1 MSYSA
6 GIVFLA
12 VLGFVFGSFLNVCIY
27 RLPRGESIIKPRS
40 HCPSCKAFLRWFDN
54 VPLLGYVMLRGRCR
68 ECKSVISSVYPSV
81 ECATA
86 FLFIV
91 QYVVVGNSSVLIVRL
106 FFASLLIVLFV
117 TDLQHRVL
125 PNIVTIP
132 GVIVGWC
139 CSWVVAPGWLDA
151 SLGIVVGG
159 TFFIVLSETY
169 YRIFGREGLGMG
181 DVKMLAMIG
190 AFLGWELMLFTMLMA
205 SFLGVLVWITVVVSG
220 RGDVRFQLPLGSF
233 LAISA
238 VVMSAIGPLIL
249 TWWYATVFSWSE
261 LLFS

>member
-86 FLFIV
+86 ILFIV
-91 QYVVVGNSSVLIVRL
+91 QYVVVGNSSVLVVRL
-106 FFASLLIVLFV
+106 FFTSLLIVLFV

-132 GVIVGWC
+132 GVIVGW
-139 CSWVVAPGWLDA
+139 L
-151 SLGIVVGG
+151 SLIH
-159 TFFIVLSETY
+159 I
-169 YRIFGREGLGMG
+169 
-181 DVKMLAMIG
+181 
-190 AFLGWELMLFTMLMA
+190 
-205 SFLGVLVWITVVVSG
+205 
-220 RGDVRFQLPLGSF
+220 
-233 LAISA
+233 
-238 VVMSAIGPLIL
+238 
-249 TWWYATVFSWSE
+249 
-261 LLFS
+261 